1 MVKKKK
7 VCIILGN
14 GFSIDFLNHL
24 SESKPDIW
32 GEIDVSNLFSHGAKL
47 KWPSNKNPGFL
58 SKKYT
63 PNLWGLGARPYLSKT
78 ETMEIIEKIVTSVNV
93 YALTGSNDIGPDQ
106 KYLRAYKEL
115 TSYLKYLFINYN
127 NNLSNLPDDILTWSW
142 AKYLKSL
149 CESPVVE
156 EVVIITYN
164 YDIWLERV
172 LQKIGVEFELPPM
185 TKASNDCK
193 FKIFK
198 PHGSISFKY
207 KHDLPLSSFNIN
219 YQYLKADCSA
229 IDIDVKYDD
238 LYTNNPIVFLRPP
251 AGDVNRTK
259 DGWNTSLRQIYEPK
273 IRELRKD
280 DLMIISG
287 ISYWHVD
294 RAEIDNILIAPSDDE
309 VDLININPAMDQY
322 FESVINSLFKNYIHF
337 DGSEILSELVL

>member
-1 MVKKKK
+1 MAKKKK
-7 VCIILGN
+7 VCIVLGN
-14 GFSIDFLNHL
+14 GVSIDFLNHL
-24 SESKPDIW
+24 SKEKPEIW
-32 GEIDVSNLFSHGAKL
+32 NGIDVSNLFSHGAKL

-63 PNLWGLGARPYLSKT
+63 PNLWDLGARPYLSKT

-115 TSYLKYLFINYN
+115 TSYLKYLFIDYN
-127 NNLSNLPDDILTWSW
+127 NKLADIPDDISDWSW

-149 CESPVVE
+149 NDSSVVE

-172 LQKIGVEFELPPM
+172 LLKLGIEFELPPM
-185 TKASNDCK
+185 TKAGGDCK
-193 FKIFK
+193 FRLFK

-207 KHDLPLSSFNIN
+207 KEDLPLSSFNIN
-219 YQYLKADCSA
+219 YQGLKADCSA
-229 IDIDVKYDD
+229 TDIQVKYDD
-238 LYTNNPIVFLRPP
+238 LCTNNPIIFLIPP
-251 AGDVNRTK
+251 AGDVNRTR
-259 DGWNTSLRQIYEPK
+259 DGWNASLRQIYEPK
-273 IRELRKD
+273 IKELKKD

-294 RAEIDNILIAPSDDE
+294 RAEIDNILIAPSDEIDM
-309 VDLININPAMDQY
+309 VNINPSMDQY

-337 DGSEILSELVL
+337 DGSDILSELVL

>member
-1 MVKKKK
+1 MAKNKKA
-7 VCIILGN
+7 CIVLGN

-24 SESKPDIW
+24 SKDIPDVW
-32 GEIDVSNLFSHGAKL
+32 NGIDVSNLFSRGATI

-63 PNLWGLGARPYLSKT
+63 PELWELGARPYLSKS
-78 ETMEIIEKIVTSVNV
+78 ESMEIIEKIVTSVNV
-93 YALTGSNDIGPDQ
+93 YALTGSNDINSDQ

-115 TSYLKYLFINYN
+115 TSYLKYLFIDYN
-127 NNLSNLPDDILTWSW
+127 NKLTDIPDDISDWSW
-142 AKYLKSL
+142 ASYFTELSSSS
-149 CESPVVE
+149 EIE

-172 LQKIGVEFELPPM
+172 LEKLGIAFDLPPM
-185 TKASNDCK
+185 TKNSTDCK

-207 KHDLPLSSFNIN
+207 KDDLPLSSFNIN
-219 YQYLKADCSA
+219 YQDLKTDCSA
-229 IDIDVKYDD
+229 IDIKVKYDD
-238 LYTNNPIVFLRPP
+238 LYTNNPIVFLIPP

-259 DGWNTSLRQIYEPK
+259 DGWNASLRQIYEPK
-273 IRELRKD
+273 IRELKKD

-294 RAEIDNILIAPSDDE
+294 RAEIDSILIAASNSI
-309 VDLININPAMDQY
+309 DLININPSMDQY

-337 DGSEILSELVL
+337 DGSDILKELVI